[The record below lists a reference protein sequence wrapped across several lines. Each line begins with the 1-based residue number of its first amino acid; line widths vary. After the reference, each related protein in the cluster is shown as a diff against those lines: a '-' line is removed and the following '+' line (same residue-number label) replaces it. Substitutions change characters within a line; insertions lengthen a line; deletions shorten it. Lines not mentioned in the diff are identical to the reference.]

1 MFYYVT
7 ALPVNTSY
15 FEAGDGPILLDNA
28 ACNKSHLNLSQ
39 CVHPLDIGIHNC
51 EEDNIAGV
59 ICLNVS
65 STVAEVTNT
74 SATNKINADPTAKA
88 NKSQSALFGSV
99 GAALAVGAIAVV
111 GIVFVVVMGVRRR
124 KNMQQTLNVIRI
136 SRMIGFKL

>member
-15 FEAGDGPILLDNA
+15 FEARGGPRLLGNA

-111 GIVFVVVMGVRRR
+111 GIVFIIVVAVKMR
-124 KNMQQTLNVIRI
+124 KKI
-136 SRMIGFKL
+136 